1 MSDTLFARIARG
13 EAPARIIYQDED
25 VTAFHDAAPVAPAH
39 VLIVPNKVIRTLDDA
54 TPEDQLLLGKMM
66 LIAQRIARELGIAE
80 SGYRIVVNCNSQG
93 GQSVYHLHLHVMGGR
108 RMAWPPG

>member
-1 MSDTLFARIARG
+1 MTDTIFAKITRG

-25 VTAFHDAAPVAPAH
+25 VTAFHDAAPVAPTH

-66 LIAQRIARELGIAE
+66 LAAQRIARELGIAE
-80 SGYRIVVNCNSQG
+80 SGYRIVVNCNAQG